1 MASMP
6 ASERPLRIAML
17 AYRGNP
23 HVGGQGVYIRNL
35 SAALTRL
42 GHRVT
47 VFSGQPYPQLADGVE
62 LVRVPSLDLYRDEDP
77 FRFPRGWE
85 YRDWVDALEF
95 GIMCTAGFPEPLTFS
110 LRVSRLL
117 AGRADHF
124 DVVHDNQCL
133 GYGVLRLARLGLPT
147 LASIHHPIEVDRE
160 LELAQARGLKRQLS
174 MRRWYGFHRMQRRV
188 ARRLPLL
195 IAVSQTA
202 RDDVIS
208 RVGVAPERITVVPIG
223 VDSDLYRPT
232 PTVAKVPGRI
242 LAMASADV
250 PLKGLA
256 PLLEAVALLRRGR
269 DADMVVVAKHRHGSE
284 LPAML
289 ARLGLNGSVRFVSG
303 VDEATLLQLYSEAE
317 VAAVPSLYEGFSL
330 PAVQAMACG
339 VPVVATTAGALPEVI
354 GRDGET
360 GLMVR
365 PGDPGQ
371 LAAALDR
378 ALGDQ
383 ALRQRLGSAGRARV
397 VQRYTWIRTAEAIAG
412 HYRRLIAGAC

>member
-1 MASMP
+1 
-6 ASERPLRIAML
+6 ML

-23 HVGGQGVYIRNL
+23 HVGGQGVYVRNL

-47 VFSGQPYPQLADGVE
+47 VFSGQPYPQLAEGVD
-62 LVRVPSLDLYRDEDP
+62 LVRVPSLDLYRDDDP
-77 FRFPRGWE
+77 FRFPRAWE
-85 YRDWVDALEF
+85 YRDWIDVLEF

-117 AGRADHF
+117 AQRVGEF

-133 GYGVLRLARLGLPT
+133 GYGVLRLSRLGLPA

-160 LELAQARGLKRQLS
+160 LDLAQAQGLKRQLS

-188 ARRLPLL
+188 ARRLPQL

-202 RDDVIS
+202 RDDVIT
-208 RVGVAPERITVVPIG
+208 RVGVAPERISVVPIG

-232 PTVAKVPGRI
+232 PGVAKVPGRI

-256 PLLEAVALLRRGR
+256 PLLEAVALLRRRR
-269 DADMVVVAKHRHGSE
+269 DAEMVVVAKHRHGSE
-284 LPAML
+284 LPATL

-303 VDEATLLQLYSEAE
+303 VDEAALLKLYSEAE
-317 VAAVPSLYEGFSL
+317 VAVVPSLYEGFSL

-339 VPVVATTAGALPEVI
+339 VAVVATTAGALPEVI

-371 LAAALDR
+371 LAAALER
-378 ALGDQ
+378 ALGDE
-383 ALRQRLGSAGRARV
+383 ALRQRLGRAGRARV
-397 VQRYTWIRTAEAIAG
+397 VERFTWLRTAEAIAA
-412 HYRRLIAGAC
+412 HYRKLIAALC

>member
-1 MASMP
+1 MASML
-6 ASERPLRIAML
+6 AAERPLRIAML

-23 HVGGQGVYIRNL
+23 HVGGQGVYVRNL
-35 SAALTRL
+35 STALTRL

-47 VFSGQPYPQLADGVE
+47 VFAGQPYPQLADDVE

-77 FRFPRGWE
+77 FRFPSAWE
-85 YRDWVDALEF
+85 YRDWIDLLEF

-117 AGRADHF
+117 GERASDF

-133 GYGVLRLARLGLPT
+133 GYGILRLSRMGLPA

-160 LELAQARGLKRQLS
+160 LDLAEARGLKRQLS

-188 ARRLPLL
+188 ARRLPQL

-202 RDDVIS
+202 RDDVIA
-208 RVGVAPERITVVPIG
+208 RVGVAPERISVVPIG

-232 PTVAKVPGRI
+232 PVAAKVPGRI

-256 PLLEAVALLRRGR
+256 PLLEAVALLRQGR
-269 DADMVVVAKHRHGSE
+269 DAEMVVVAKHRHGSD
-284 LPAML
+284 LPATL

-303 VDEATLLQLYSEAE
+303 VDEAALLKLYSEAE
-317 VAAVPSLYEGFSL
+317 VAVVPSLYEGFSL

-339 VPVVATTAGALPEVI
+339 LAVVATTAGALPEVI

-365 PGDPGQ
+365 PGDPAQ
-371 LAAALDR
+371 LAAALER
-378 ALGDQ
+378 ALGDE

-397 VQRYTWIRTAEAIAG
+397 VQRFTWLRTAEAIAG
-412 HYRRLIAGAC
+412 HYRRLIDGAC

>member
-1 MASMP
+1 MP
-6 ASERPLRIAML
+6 TSERPLRIAML

-23 HVGGQGVYIRNL
+23 HSGGQGVYVRNL
-35 SAALTRL
+35 TAALARL
-42 GHRVT
+42 GHHVT
-47 VFSGQPYPQLADGVE
+47 VFSGQPYPQLLDGVE

-77 FRFPRGWE
+77 FRFPRAWE
-85 YRDWVDALEF
+85 YRDWIDVLEF

-117 AGRADHF
+117 ARRAGDF

-133 GYGVLRLARLGLPT
+133 GYGVLHLPRLGLPV

-160 LELAQARGLKRQLS
+160 LDLAESHGLKRQLS

-188 ARRLPLL
+188 AKGLPLL
-195 IAVSQTA
+195 IAVSETA
-202 RDDVIS
+202 RADVIT
-208 RVGVAPERITVVPIG
+208 RVGVAPQRISVVPIG

-232 PTVAKVPGRI
+232 PAVAKVPGRI

-256 PLLEAVALLRRGR
+256 PLLEAVAILRHGR
-269 DADMVVVAKHRHGSE
+269 DAEMVVVAKHRHGSE
-284 LPAML
+284 VPAML

-303 VDEATLLQLYSEAE
+303 VDEASLLKLYAEAE
-317 VAAVPSLYEGFSL
+317 VAVVPSLYEGFSL

-371 LAAALDR
+371 LAAALER
-378 ALGDQ
+378 ALGDE
-383 ALRQRLGSAGRARV
+383 ALRQRLAGAGRARV
-397 VQRYTWIRTAEAIAG
+397 VERFTWLRTAEAVAG
-412 HYRRLIAGAC
+412 HYRRVIAGAC